1 MGFLDAKISMQLLV
15 DKKLCHAKGLKLV
28 FFNFWSKMG
37 KWVRNECFA
46 VNLTTQ
52 QSNVHQLAVYGKP
65 MFCMYWS

>member
-1 MGFLDAKISMQLLV
+1 
-15 DKKLCHAKGLKLV
+15 
-28 FFNFWSKMG
+28 
-37 KWVRNECFA
+37 